1 VPVPVPGQVGY
12 ELGDD
17 AWQAELAW
25 PQARVAV
32 LAGGPGSGVAAAE
45 VAACA
50 AAYRAAGWDARP
62 ARDWPPDELAVRILE
77 ADRFL
82 ASRASATE
90 APGAPSGQPPPAAG
104 GDQ

>member
-1 VPVPVPGQVGY
+1 M
-12 ELGDD
+12 
-17 AWQAELAW
+17 
-25 PQARVAV
+25 

-50 AAYRAAGWDARP
+50 AAYRAAGWDARL

-82 ASRASATE
+82 ASRASAAK
-90 APGAPSGQPPPAAG
+90 APGASCGPPPAAG
-104 GDQ
+104 GDR